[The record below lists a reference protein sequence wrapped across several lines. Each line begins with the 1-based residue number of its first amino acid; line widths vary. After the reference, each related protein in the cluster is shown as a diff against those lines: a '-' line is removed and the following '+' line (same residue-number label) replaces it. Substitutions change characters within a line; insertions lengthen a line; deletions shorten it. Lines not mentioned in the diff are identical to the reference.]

1 MKLSSAEVKY
11 GQKMVK
17 YDRNSQNWS
26 KMAKNGQKWP
36 NMVKMVDF
44 LVSDGLARWIGV
56 MDWPKW

>member
-1 MKLSSAEVKY
+1 MAKKWSNMIEMVKT
-11 GQKMVK
+11 GQK
-17 YDRNSQNWS
+17 WP